1 MERILAE
8 LNRTPEVLGS
18 FIVSDDGMIVASDV
32 STELDGEVLGALS
45 AAILQA
51 TGRLAEKVDQGTV
64 LGVILETDKNRLF
77 FQRTK
82 AGFLTLVASETAN
95 LGLIR
100 VEMKSA
106 VSKIN
111 ALSLEAG

>member
-1 MERILAE
+1 MA
-8 LNRTPEVLGS
+8 TC
-18 FIVSDDGMIVASDV
+18 
-32 STELDGEVLGALS
+32 S

-51 TGRLAEKVDQGTV
+51 TGRLAQNVDQGTV

-77 FQRTK
+77 FQKTK
-82 AGFLTLVASETAN
+82 AGFLIVVAREVAN